1 MKILIIVLVLLTVLL
16 NLKASADVSFIDGA
30 FGYRIR
36 YSFIPVLSGGDEK
49 EEKKKNKKEKK
60 KKDGSSEKDPKNDTV
75 SEEKA
80 DAKKDSE
87 KEKSEEQPKRKRLF
101 GDRIIALS
109 EKISSYVR
117 FADNCRGPLKRLLKG
132 ICFTDIDFDFLT
144 ANEDAYVCAMEYG
157 TVCAGMYSI
166 LGFLSGAFKT
176 KIKRAAVGVKYNSSD
191 SRYNI
196 SFSVKA
202 RVITLI
208 TVGIG
213 ALRAYLCKDK
223 EAKKKEK
230 KQSKIQ
236 TNENK
241 ECIDM
246 SEHPVNGLLGTTI
259 EKIRNMIDVNTIIG
273 EPIATKD
280 GTTIIPVSKM
290 AIGFASGGSD
300 IPSKQPK
307 NFFGGGAGA
316 GVSVQPIAFLCVNP
330 DGEVK
335 LLQISVNASKETAII
350 TTIPELIDK
359 IANMVSGKKKEKQ
372 ASSSKSSV
380 HEEKPFDKDVSDDI
394 VDISETDL

>member
-1 MKILIIVLVLLTVLL
+1 MKILIIILVLLTVLL
-16 NLKASADVSFIDGA
+16 NLKASACVSYIDGV
-30 FGYRIR
+30 FGYKIR
-36 YSFIPVLSGGDEK
+36 YTFIPILTGGDEK
-49 EEKKKNKKEKK
+49 EEKKKKKKEKK
-60 KKDGSSEKDPKNDTV
+60 TKEKSSEETSD
-75 SEEKA
+75 S
-80 DAKKDSE
+80 KKETDESS
-87 KEKSEEQPKRKRLF
+87 SEEQPKRKRLL
-101 GDRIIALS
+101 GDKIIALS

-117 FADNCRGPLKRLLKG
+117 FADDCKGPLKRLLKG
-132 ICFTDIDFDFLT
+132 ICFTDIDFDFQT

-157 TVCAGMYSI
+157 TVCAGMYNI

-176 KIKRAAVGVKYNSSD
+176 KIRRAAVEAKYNSND

-202 RVITLI
+202 KVITLI

-213 ALRAYLCKDK
+213 ALRAYLRKDK
-223 EAKKKEK
+223 SSKEK
-230 KQSKIQ
+230 NEKQSNNQ
-236 TNENK
+236 TSEK
-241 ECIDM
+241 EESIDM
-246 SEHPVNGLLGTTI
+246 SEHPVNSLLGTTI

-273 EPIATKD
+273 EPITTKD

-335 LLQISVNASKETAII
+335 LLQISVNASKEAAII

-359 IANMVSGKKKEKQ
+359 IANMVSGKNKDK
-372 ASSSKSSV
+372 SSNSSKTKKR
-380 HEEKPFDKDVSDDI
+380 EEKPFDKDVSDDI
-394 VDISETDL
+394 VDITETDL

>member
-1 MKILIIVLVLLTVLL
+1 MKILIIILVLLTVLL
-16 NLKASADVSFIDGA
+16 NLRASACVSYIDGV
-30 FGYRIR
+30 FGYKIR
-36 YSFIPVLSGGDEK
+36 YTFIPILTGGDEK
-49 EEKKKNKKEKK
+49 EEKKKKKKEKK
-60 KKDGSSEKDPKNDTV
+60 TKEKSSEETSD
-75 SEEKA
+75 S
-80 DAKKDSE
+80 KKETDESS
-87 KEKSEEQPKRKRLF
+87 SEEQPKRKRLL
-101 GDRIIALS
+101 GDKIIALS

-117 FADNCRGPLKRLLKG
+117 FADDCKGPFKRLLKG
-132 ICFTDIDFDFLT
+132 ISFTDIDFDFQT

-157 TVCAGMYSI
+157 TVCAGMYNI

-176 KIKRAAVGVKYNSSD
+176 KIKRASVEAKYNSND

-202 RVITLI
+202 KVITLI

-213 ALRAYLCKDK
+213 ALRAYLRKDK
-223 EAKKKEK
+223 SVKEK
-230 KQSKIQ
+230 NEKQSSNQ
-236 TNENK
+236 TNEN
-241 ECIDM
+241 EESIDM
-246 SEHPVNGLLGTTI
+246 SEHPVNNLLGTTI

-273 EPIATKD
+273 EPITTKD

-335 LLQISVNASKETAII
+335 LLQISVNASKEAAII

-359 IANMVSGKKKEKQ
+359 IANMVSGKNKDK
-372 ASSSKSSV
+372 SSNSSKTKKR
-380 HEEKPFDKDVSDDI
+380 EEKPFDKDVSDDI
-394 VDISETDL
+394 VDITETDL

>member
-1 MKILIIVLVLLTVLL
+1 MKIFIIVLVLFTALL
-16 NLKASADVSFIDGA
+16 NLRASADVSYIDGI

-36 YSFIPVLSGGDEK
+36 YSFIPILTGGDEK
-49 EEKKKNKKEKK
+49 EEKKKYKKEKK
-60 KKDGSSEKDPKNDTV
+60 KKDGSSEKDSKIDAV
-75 SEEKA
+75 SEEKS
-80 DAKKDSE
+80 DAQKDSE
-87 KEKSEEQPKRKRLF
+87 KENNEEQPKRKRLL
-101 GDRIIALS
+101 GDKIIVLS

-117 FADNCRGPLKRLLKG
+117 FADDCKGPLKRLLKG
-132 ICFTDIDFDFLT
+132 ISFSNIDLDFQT

-157 TVCAGMYSI
+157 AVCAGMYNI

-176 KIKRAAVGVKYNSSD
+176 KIKRAAVGVKYNSTD

-213 ALRAYLCKDK
+213 ALRAYLNKDK
-223 EAKKKEK
+223 EVNKKEE
-230 KQSKIQ
+230 KQSNNQ
-236 TNENK
+236 TSEK
-241 ECIDM
+241 EESIDM
-246 SEHPVNGLLGTTI
+246 SDHPVNGLLGTTI
-259 EKIRNMIDVNTIIG
+259 EKIRNMIDVNTVIG
-273 EPIATKD
+273 EPIKTQD

-290 AIGFASGGSD
+290 SIGFASGGSD

-307 NFFGGGAGA
+307 NFFGGAAGA

-335 LLQISVNASKETAII
+335 LLQLTINASKESAII

-359 IANMVSGKKKEKQ
+359 IASMVSGKKKEKQ
-372 ASSSKSSV
+372 TSTSKPPV